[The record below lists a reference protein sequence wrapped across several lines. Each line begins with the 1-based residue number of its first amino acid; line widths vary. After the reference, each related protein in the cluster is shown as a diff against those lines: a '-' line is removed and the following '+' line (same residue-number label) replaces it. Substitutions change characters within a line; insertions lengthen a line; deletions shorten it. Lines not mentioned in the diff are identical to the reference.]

1 MYKKLPQ
8 NQVTYHTPK
17 KVEKQLDYI
26 LTDKKHYSWSRDAE
40 ANDTIHM
47 GSDHRCVMAKFEI
60 PKERGKPRH
69 PKAPTTEREGDISD
83 DEQQHKY
90 KDLEQEVKVA
100 EPGKSKESTTEEAT
114 GTKVEAKVQ
123 KAEAKEAEARA
134 ASAAS
139 AASAAAADGQSIK
152 KDDAAASVGTV
163 ASEVQETKG
172 KDEKILALIQERKS
186 TAKNEKEKIREICKE
201 IKRCIRDNKRSK
213 RQEKFEKILEE
224 VKGTRNISSIKSVK
238 KRILIPKVKN
248 KEGEAVKTRQ
258 GIANVF
264 AKFYEDLYEGEEG
277 YTEEDVE
284 SCTEDDK
291 TNPNQLNSIP
301 ECTKK

>member
-60 PKERGKPRH
+60 PKERGKRRH
-69 PKAPTTEREGDISD
+69 LKETLATMNSNINTKTLSRKSKMRNQRKAKSLRQKRRLEQKRKQRCRRQKRRKLKHAQH
-83 DEQQHKY
+83 QQHQRQRQMDSPSRKMTRQHRQG
-90 KDLEQEVKVA
+90 LLH
-100 EPGKSKESTTEEAT
+100 
-114 GTKVEAKVQ
+114 Q
-123 KAEAKEAEARA
+123 KC
-134 ASAAS
+134 
-139 AASAAAADGQSIK
+139 K
-152 KDDAAASVGTV
+152 K
-163 ASEVQETKG
+163 QG

-186 TAKNEKEKIREICKE
+186 TAKNEKEKIKEISKE

-213 RQEKFEKILEE
+213 RREKCEKILEE
-224 VKGTRNISSIKSVK
+224 VKGTRNISSVTSVK
-238 KRILIPKVKN
+238 KRILITKVKN

-264 AKFYEDLYEGEEG
+264 EKFNEDLYEGEEG
-277 YTEEDVE
+277 YTEEGMD
-284 SCTEDDK
+284 SRTEDDNRSQS
-291 TNPNQLNSIP
+291 TQLHSRVY
-301 ECTKK
+301 KK